1 MNNYKL
7 NIKRNTQADL
17 VRVVVMIF
25 VVRINNNI
33 AFTDDRVVEII
44 KNTILYTCNG
54 MFYMLSGRF
63 NLRFTVGEN
72 EKKSYI
78 DYYFKKFANIIIPYV
93 LYTIIYYL
101 YSIRNTYTEMN
112 IKGNIWGY
120 VEAFVQD
127 NNSLYFWF
135 MFPLIGMLV
144 SAPFLARLVQK
155 LSDYELKVFLMVGI
169 IWEFVTVIIVRDC
182 FNLKNQY
189 SGWILSSWVFYL
201 VLGYG
206 CDRLIKKENQKFFV
220 VLGMICSILTI
231 LQAVFL
237 PDRVYNLYDLS
248 PIYTFATIGMYI
260 FLDRYCVIRNE
271 KIGRAIFVLSKHSFG
286 IYLIHIPVLDFVCD
300 ELFEAKG
307 WIGWCAQAVLVVL
320 IACIFSS
327 VFDFLITNRIKGLLK
342 KLGDRIFR

>member
-1 MNNYKL
+1 MNNYDI

-17 VRVVVMIF
+17 VRVVAMFF
-25 VVRINNNI
+25 VVCIHNHI
-33 AFTDDRVVEII
+33 AFSDDRVVEII

-72 EKKSYI
+72 EKKSYV
-78 DYYFKKFANIIIPYV
+78 DYYFKKFVNIIIPYV

-120 VEAFVQD
+120 VEAFVQK
-127 NNSLYFWF
+127 NISLYFWF

-155 LSDYELKVFLMVGI
+155 LSDYELKLFLLVGI
-169 IWEFVTVIIVRDC
+169 IWEFVTVIVIQDC
-182 FNLKNQY
+182 FKLQNYY
-189 SGWILSSWVFYL
+189 SGWILGSWVFYF

-220 VLGMICSILTI
+220 VLGMICGVLTI
-231 LQAVFL
+231 LQGVFL
-237 PDRVYNLYDLS
+237 PDRAHNLNDLS
-248 PIYTFATIGMYI
+248 PIYTFVTIGMYI

-271 KIGRAIFVLSKHSFG
+271 KIGRVISVLSKYSFS
-286 IYLIHIPVLDFVCD
+286 IYLIHIPILDFVCD

-307 WIGWCAQAVLVVL
+307 WISWCAQVVLVIL
-320 IACIFSS
+320 IACIFTAA
-327 VFDFLITNRIKGLLK
+327 FDFLITNRIKRLIK
-342 KLGDRIFR
+342 KWGNKIFR